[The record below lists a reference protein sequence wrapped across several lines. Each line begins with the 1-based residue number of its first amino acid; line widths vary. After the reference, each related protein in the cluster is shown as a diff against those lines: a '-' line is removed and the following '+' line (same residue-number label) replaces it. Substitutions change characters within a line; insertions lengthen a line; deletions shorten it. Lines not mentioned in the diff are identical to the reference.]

1 MCSADNPCSGREPL
15 HRHPGDSILVVIVD
29 YLLPEDAVIARLVV
43 GVLLR
48 CLAEDVEISP
58 LVKTIAVSAI
68 MTGAIVIVPEAQMI
82 ETVR

>member
-1 MCSADNPCSGREPL
+1 M
-15 HRHPGDSILVVIVD
+15 
-29 YLLPEDAVIARLVV
+29 IARLVV

-48 CLAEDVEISP
+48 CLAGDVEILL

-68 MTGAIVIVPEAQMI
+68 MTDAIVIVPEAQMI